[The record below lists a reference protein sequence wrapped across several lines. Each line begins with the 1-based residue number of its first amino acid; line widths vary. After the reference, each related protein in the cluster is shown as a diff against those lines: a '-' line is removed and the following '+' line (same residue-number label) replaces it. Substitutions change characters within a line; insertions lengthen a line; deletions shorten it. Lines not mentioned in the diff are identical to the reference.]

1 MESME
6 SKDGMDE
13 MEALCKKLSF
23 LSSKNQLKWHGSKND
38 LLRFLTL
45 YLEVQ
50 PNQFRAND
58 NGSCAVFKIQNI
70 TCNFYHKARTLQI
83 QGKEDADKLRNDL
96 ISLTSIGSHPVSET
110 PNALQENQDKDVQLR
125 EEISS
130 GLISL
135 SDGSIATCGNT
146 SERNVVKSP
155 VLSTEDD
162 LSKAENFIDNAYME
176 IILDPNESNYSN
188 PVKDSKAH
196 FDQQL
201 EQLSLLLK
209 GVFNELNNL
218 KVSHAAIL
226 AANNEITTE
235 LTTLRNDVTSHFQNQ
250 SQRLPELND
259 LKDSHAALLTATSEI
274 ANEVINLRNDITS
287 HFQNQSQCSSDTQEW
302 TTVSNKKRPVNTQN
316 RFKALEDSAG
326 EISPDPSHAEIC
338 DETSPQLNNANPS
351 TSMSWTDQLAE
362 YRLQHNQKFTSK
374 FAAGISESSTRLPL
388 GQSAVKAH
396 YSSKEVSITADK
408 STKACLIGDSIV
420 KNIESRKLS
429 RAFREEVKV
438 ECSRGAKIKDI
449 HDKANELL
457 ACGQLDENTALI
469 VHCGTND
476 LAVENEDTAATKL
489 RMLIT
494 DLKPKAKS
502 LAISAVTLR
511 NDSAAV
517 TAHRINR
524 FNRLTESICEQTNV
538 CFIDNK
544 NVMAHHLNRSNLHLN
559 SSGSKVLGSNFCKY
573 LRRANLPPSG
583 QELATAAAGFRQDHF
598 KVRKPSDRITM
609 WNNYLNQVRR
619 MTSH

>member
-1 MESME
+1 
-6 SKDGMDE
+6 MDE

-96 ISLTSIGSHPVSET
+96 ISLTSIRSHPVSET

-135 SDGSIATCGNT
+135 SDGSTTTCGNT

-188 PVKDSKAH
+188 PVKDSKAD

-218 KVSHAAIL
+218 RVSHAAIL

-259 LKDSHAALLTATSEI
+259 LKDFHAALLTATSEI

-287 HFQNQSQCSSDTQEW
+287 HFKNQSQCSSDTQEW

-316 RFKALEDSAG
+316 RFKAL
-326 EISPDPSHAEIC
+326 
-338 DETSPQLNNANPS
+338 
-351 TSMSWTDQLAE
+351 
-362 YRLQHNQKFTSK
+362 
-374 FAAGISESSTRLPL
+374 TR
-388 GQSAVKAH
+388 
-396 YSSKEVSITADK
+396 
-408 STKACLIGDSIV
+408 
-420 KNIESRKLS
+420 
-429 RAFREEVKV
+429 
-438 ECSRGAKIKDI
+438 
-449 HDKANELL
+449 
-457 ACGQLDENTALI
+457 
-469 VHCGTND
+469 
-476 LAVENEDTAATKL
+476 
-489 RMLIT
+489 
-494 DLKPKAKS
+494 
-502 LAISAVTLR
+502 
-511 NDSAAV
+511 
-517 TAHRINR
+517 R
-524 FNRLTESICEQTNV
+524 FC
-538 CFIDNK
+538 
-544 NVMAHHLNRSNLHLN
+544 
-559 SSGSKVLGSNFCKY
+559 
-573 LRRANLPPSG
+573 
-583 QELATAAAGFRQDHF
+583 
-598 KVRKPSDRITM
+598 
-609 WNNYLNQVRR
+609 W
-619 MTSH
+619 